1 MDAQEVQRGEDWEV
15 KKEGGEDE
23 NRSTNSEVCNW
34 AGRANA
40 RKPSLTLT
48 FPLSTPSLSPSLSR
62 TSAQKLNTGQLFL

>member
-1 MDAQEVQRGEDWEV
+1 MDPQEVQRGEDWEV
-15 KKEGGEDE
+15 KKKRVERMKIG
-23 NRSTNSEVCNW
+23 VCNW

-40 RKPSLTLT
+40 RKPSRTLT